1 LSNLGGEDFQE
12 ANVLNK
18 KTVRD
23 IDLAGKRVLVRAD
36 FNVPLSDDGK
46 VEDDA
51 RIRAVLPTISYLLD
65 HKAKVILMSH
75 LGRPKGVDDKYRLD
89 PVAGVLSGLL
99 GKKITKVD
107 ETVSEKVENAVA
119 GLGEGDVLLLENVR
133 FNKGEKENDPE
144 FAKKLAKL
152 ADVYVDDAFGASHR
166 PHASVVGVARYL
178 PAVAGLLLEKE
189 VNNLTHLLE
198 DPERPFCAVLGG
210 NKVSDKIGVINKF
223 LDIVDCL
230 LAGGGMCFTFLKA
243 KGLGIGNSVCEKEEL
258 EHAREMLDKAEKNG
272 VSFHLPVDVVVADE
286 FSETANHKVVPV
298 ENIPEG
304 WLGLD
309 IGPRTIEQY
318 RSVLEKAQM
327 IFWNGP
333 MGVFEMKPYSDG
345 TRIIAETIANSRGTT
360 IVGGGDSDAALKK
373 FDLEDKI
380 TFIST
385 GGGASLKMLEG
396 VPLHG
401 VEALLDKEIQN
412 VTAKD
417 T

>member
-1 LSNLGGEDFQE
+1 MSNLGGEDFQE

>member
-1 LSNLGGEDFQE
+1 
-12 ANVLNK
+12 LNK
-18 KTVRD
+18 KTVCD
-23 IDLAGKRVLVRAD
+23 VKLAGKRVLVRAD
-36 FNVPLSDDGK
+36 FNVPLSEDGE

-51 RIRAVLPTISYLLD
+51 RIKAVLPTINYLLD
-65 HKAKVILMSH
+65 NNAKVILMSH

-89 PVAGVLSGLL
+89 PVAGVLSGFL
-99 GKKITKVD
+99 GKQIKKVD
-107 ETVSEKVENAVA
+107 ETVSENVEKTVA
-119 GLGEGDVLLLENVR
+119 GLSEGDVLLLENVR

-166 PHASVVGVARYL
+166 PHASVVGVAQYL

-189 VNNLTHLLE
+189 VDNLTHLLE
-198 DPERPFCAVLGG
+198 NPDKPFCAVLGG

-230 LAGGGMCFTFLKA
+230 LTGGGMCFTFLKA
-243 KGLGIGNSVCEKEEL
+243 KGFNIGKSVCEEEEL
-258 EHAREMLDKAEKNG
+258 EHAKEMLDKAEKNG
-272 VSFHLPVDVVVADE
+272 VNFYLPVDVVVADE
-286 FSETANHKVVPV
+286 FSSTANHKVVTV

-309 IGPRTIEQY
+309 IGPHTIEQY
-318 RSVLEKAQM
+318 RNVLQEAQT

-333 MGVFEMKPYSDG
+333 MGVFEMKPYSEG
-345 TRIIAETIANSRGTT
+345 TRIVAETIANSHGTT

-373 FDLEDKI
+373 FGLEDKI

-401 VEALLDKEIQN
+401 VEVLMDKEMQN
-412 VTAKD
+412 AAVGD
-417 T
+417 V

>member
-1 LSNLGGEDFQE
+1 M
-12 ANVLNK
+12 NK

-23 IDLAGKRVLVRAD
+23 VDLAGKNVLVRAD
-36 FNVPLSDDGK
+36 FNVPLSEDGE

-51 RIRAVLPTISYLLD
+51 RIRAVLPTINYLLD
-65 HKAKVILMSH
+65 HNAKVVLMSH
-75 LGRPKGVDDKYRLD
+75 LGRPRGVDNKYRLD
-89 PVAGVLSGLL
+89 PVARVLSGFL
-99 GKKITKVD
+99 GKQIEKVD
-107 ETVSEKVENAVA
+107 ETVSENVEKAVA
-119 GLGEGDVLLLENVR
+119 GLSEGDVLLLENVR

-152 ADVYVDDAFGASHR
+152 ADIYVDDAFGASHR
-166 PHASVVGVARYL
+166 PHASVVGVAQYL

-189 VNNLTHLLE
+189 VDNLTHLLE
-198 DPERPFCAVLGG
+198 NPDKPFCAVLGG

-230 LAGGGMCFTFLKA
+230 LTGGGMCFTFLKA
-243 KGLGIGNSVCEKEEL
+243 KGFNIGKSVCEDEEL
-258 EHAREMLDKAEKNG
+258 EHAKEMLDKAEKKG
-272 VSFHLPVDVVVADE
+272 VNFYLPMDVIVADE
-286 FSETANHKVVPV
+286 FSATANHKVVPV
-298 ENIPEG
+298 ESIPKG

-318 RSVLEKAQM
+318 RSVLQKAQT

-345 TRIIAETIANSRGTT
+345 TRVVAETIANSHATT

-373 FDLEDKI
+373 FGLEDKI

-401 VEALLDKEIQN
+401 VEALMDKEMQN
-412 VTAKD
+412 VPIKD
-417 T
+417 A

>member
-1 LSNLGGEDFQE
+1 
-12 ANVLNK
+12 LNK

-23 IDLAGKRVLVRAD
+23 VNIAGKRVLVRAD
-36 FNVPLSDDGK
+36 FNVPLSEDGE

-51 RIRAVLPTISYLLD
+51 RIKAVLPTINYLLD
-65 HKAKVILMSH
+65 NNAKVILMSH

-89 PVAGVLSGLL
+89 PVAGVLSGFL
-99 GKKITKVD
+99 GKQIKKVD
-107 ETVSEKVENAVA
+107 ETVSENVEKTVA
-119 GLGEGDVLLLENVR
+119 GLSEGDVLLLENVR

-166 PHASVVGVARYL
+166 PHASVVGVAQYL

-189 VNNLTHLLE
+189 VDNLTHLLE
-198 DPERPFCAVLGG
+198 NPDKPFCAVLGG

-230 LAGGGMCFTFLKA
+230 LTGGGMCFTFLKA
-243 KGLGIGNSVCEKEEL
+243 KGFNIGKSVCEEEEL
-258 EHAREMLDKAEKNG
+258 EHAKEMLDKAEKNG
-272 VSFHLPVDVVVADE
+272 VNFYLPVDVVVADE
-286 FSETANHKVVPV
+286 FSSTANHKVVTV

-318 RSVLEKAQM
+318 RNVLQEAQT

-333 MGVFEMKPYSDG
+333 MGVFEMKPYSEG
-345 TRIIAETIANSRGTT
+345 TRIVAETIANSHGTT

-373 FDLEDKI
+373 FGLEDKI

-401 VEALLDKEIQN
+401 VEVLMDKEMQN
-412 VTAKD
+412 AAVGD
-417 T
+417 V